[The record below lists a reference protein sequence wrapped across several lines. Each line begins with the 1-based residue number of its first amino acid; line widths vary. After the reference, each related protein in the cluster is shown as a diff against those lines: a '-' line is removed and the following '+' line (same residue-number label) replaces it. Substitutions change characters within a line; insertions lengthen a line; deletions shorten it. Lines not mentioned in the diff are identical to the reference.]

1 LKTAPPRFLSAP
13 LLAFEALPSQ
23 VNAGAPL
30 DLLFA
35 VFPAH
40 PINQLIVERTSNGRQ
55 LPAVRG
61 WPVGRDP
68 TTGAQHFRVQ
78 LPALEPDEA
87 AEYWPVVTRSGL
99 VVETRPPRSTR
110 GIRALMA
117 PSAPDTGQSLPTA
130 VPRYQWASE
139 FLGAFT
145 VQLIKPPESFGP
157 GPDGMHITYYIQSGT
172 INGPKINGKVRGGD
186 WMLLRHDGVGV
197 AESRITY
204 ETDDGALL
212 LSRYYGIFDLGPD
225 GYERALRNEFDPVPP
240 LVLAPQF
247 VTSHPNWLWLNRL
260 QCLAVGRATMRDLI
274 VRLDIYAIRTGQP
287 LPSSGLPRADSPA
300 LIGDIYTPS
309 LTPSS
314 MSSPTAA
321 RAHSPKSNLH
331 WSSDGTGPD
340 PRPRDGM
347 LPATRYRGMMQEAI
361 RLAEDG
367 ELGNSDAI
375 RLLQI
380 PHRPE
385 DVKEVLVRF
394 EKQLTREA
402 KSKLTLE
409 AFAPLPDGVDNQR
422 YEPIFDRYPITG
434 KTYVTAAGAVVL
446 NEIQYYNGEMV
457 QLYGQCSN
465 VAQVREALAGSGYK
479 PLMMW
484 HADGRESAIAQFWSH
499 KLTDTS
505 LRPYN
510 AAFIIVAAVPTN
522 TPANQACI
530 AADDNGA
537 SSALAMLD
545 GAFDSAKAVYEN
557 RVRLF
562 YIRLLDSTQIAI
574 DVGRERMGTDKRPGT
589 ILLTRDGKQ
598 RSFSV
603 KDSAGN
609 PVAKIDFV
617 LADDPSA
624 FHPEVV
630 RAAATAGVQ
639 FRALPVGVE
648 YVYPGVARIGTGPV
662 INWQWRTDLVP
673 RLQRVEPNT
682 VTFDSRSEEGDILIR
697 WSFEPKVLGYIPNVR
712 GVITGVA

>member
-1 LKTAPPRFLSAP
+1 
-13 LLAFEALPSQ
+13 
-23 VNAGAPL
+23 L
-30 DLLFA
+30 DLWFT

-40 PINQLIVERTSNGRQ
+40 PSNQLIVERMSNGRER
-55 LPAVRG
+55 PAVRG
-61 WPVGRDP
+61 WPDGRDP
-68 TTGAQHFRVQ
+68 TTGAQRFRVR
-78 LPALEPDEA
+78 LPALEPNET

-99 VVETRPPRSTR
+99 LVETLPSRSTR
-110 GIRALMA
+110 GIRALSV
-117 PSAPDTGQSLPTA
+117 PTPRDTGQSSPTA
-130 VPRYQWASE
+130 APRYQWASE

-157 GPDGMHITYYIQSGT
+157 GPDGMHITYYIQSGK

-225 GYERALRNEFDPVPP
+225 AYERALRNEFDPVPP

-247 VTSHPNWLWLNRL
+247 ITSHPNWLWLNRL
-260 QCLAVGRATMRDLI
+260 QCVAVGRATMADLI

-287 LPSSGLPRADSPA
+287 LPSSGLPRMDGPA
-300 LIGDIYTPS
+300 LIGDI
-309 LTPSS
+309 
-314 MSSPTAA
+314 
-321 RAHSPKSNLH
+321 HIPKSNPH
-331 WSSDGTGPD
+331 WGSDGAGPD
-340 PRPRDGM
+340 PRQRAAM
-347 LPATRYRGMMQEAI
+347 LPATRYHAMMQEAI
-361 RLAEDG
+361 RLSEDG
-367 ELGNSDAI
+367 ELGNSDVI

-380 PHRPE
+380 SHRPE
-385 DVKEVLVRF
+385 DVKEVLARF

-409 AFAPLPDGVDNQR
+409 AFAPLPDGVNNQR
-422 YEPIFDRYPITG
+422 YEPIFDKYLITG
-434 KTYVTAAGAVVL
+434 KTYVTATGAVVL
-446 NEIQYYNGEMV
+446 NEVQYYNGEMV
-457 QLYGQCSN
+457 QLYGECSN
-465 VAQVREALAGSGYK
+465 VAQVCEALAGSGYK

-499 KLTDTS
+499 RLTDTS
-505 LRPYN
+505 LQPYN
-510 AAFIIVAAVPTN
+510 AAFIIVAAVLAN

-537 SSALAMLD
+537 SSVLAMFD
-545 GAFDSAKAVYEN
+545 GEFDSADAVYEN

-562 YIRLLDSTQIAI
+562 YIRLIDSTQIAI

-589 ILLTRDGKQ
+589 IQVTREGKQ

-603 KDSAGN
+603 KDRAGN

-617 LADDPSA
+617 IADDPKS
-624 FHPEVV
+624 FLPEVA
-630 RAAATAGVQ
+630 RAAATAGMHFQ
-639 FRALPVGVE
+639 ALPPGAE
-648 YVYPGVARIGTGPV
+648 YVYPGVARIDTGPV
-662 INWQWRTDLVP
+662 VNWQWRTDLLP

-682 VTFDSRSEEGDILIR
+682 VVFDSRSEEGDILIR
-697 WSFEPKVLGYIPNVR
+697 WGFKPKVLGYIPNVR
-712 GVITGVA
+712 GAITGVP